1 MNRLDSS
8 AQLLDARGLLCPEPI
23 MLLHR
28 ALRGLPAGG
37 LVELIATDPSTDRDV
52 RQLCEF
58 LGHVLRASHAGAG
71 EWRFLIQKRSE

>member
-58 LGHVLRASHAGAG
+58 LGHNLQASHTSG
-71 EWRFLIQKRSE
+71 EELRFLIRKRSE